1 MASFTFFHP
10 EFCSHPPKFCPI
22 KSVLVHRQQLC
33 LLIDRLKPASSSI
46 LQPKLS
52 NTHLSFSLIL
62 WISSFPLRFLT
73 IVSFFTPPFPHL
85 NSFSVLFTHDTL
97 PPFFFFIRPTTISFL
112 TPSPCHIIL
121 CLATIPPLPYIP
133 PSLTGYWFSHSFLSS
148 CAGWLALI
156 NIDNCLL
163 SLHARHAAFFSMN
176 SGLSLMQPA
185 GPSLFFPLYAGIPP
199 LMTGDNLLF
208 LLIFLPLPPFPCSSI
223 TVRYHPVCPFQQK

>member
-1 MASFTFFHP
+1 M
-10 EFCSHPPKFCPI
+10 
-22 KSVLVHRQQLC
+22 
-33 LLIDRLKPASSSI
+33 
-46 LQPKLS
+46 
-52 NTHLSFSLIL
+52 NLIL
-62 WISSFPLRFLT
+62 STEISYHRFFFYTT
-73 IVSFFTPPFPHL
+73 IPSLKFIFGIIHSWHTASL
-85 NSFSVLFTHDTL
+85 
-97 PPFFFFIRPTTISFL
+97 FFFIRPTTISFL

-185 GPSLFFPLYAGIPP
+185 GPSLFFPLYVGIPP